1 MTAIIMIASKVL
13 AGYLLLLFNLAMMFL
28 LKNKLSNKGGEL
40 VFIFLALIFAFII
53 LKGLNDDSVWT
64 WPAMIVFIAIC
75 LANSVYLFMAT
86 KHATYF
92 VATVIANLVGMVLS
106 IVWHIEEDEDD

>member
-1 MTAIIMIASKVL
+1 MVASKVL
-13 AGYLLLLFNLAMMFL
+13 AGYLLLLFNITVMFL
-28 LKNKLSNKGGEL
+28 LQNKLNNKSGELGEL

-64 WPAMIVFIAIC
+64 WPSMIVFLAIC

-106 IVWHIEEDEDD
+106 MVWHIEEDEDE